1 MHFSLP
7 FFLNLQNA
15 HNAALG
21 FEIWAMQMGS
31 VPWQFQE
38 PGGVSIAVT

>member
-38 PGGVSIAVT
+38 PRGVSIAVT